1 MLEEFKDIIN
11 EMDLKLTKYS
21 QRRIY
26 EKRLLDLNKKY
37 ENKNSFKE
45 ISYELDSLSFSIRCG
60 ELIPLYGVGEWC
72 YPNINEFDC
81 NYGNYLKQRFDDTPN
96 AILKNMYLII
106 MLNLNLNHEEVRLS
120 INKSLKLLNDYLIK
134 ESNVNLD
141 NDLLIA
147 SFDKCMSFKYK
158 QDEIKSLIVKYVK
171 AEFNDALKI
180 KHLIE
185 LMLSKK
191 KVFKKEDFEGIE
203 DICWKRAQE
212 SETIT
217 IIEFLKLGQ
226 KISQKINSNKYNWF
240 NEMGK
245 TYERFAEE
253 RGDSKLIQLTHLT
266 HAIEYYNLGNNPK
279 KVEEISIKLKKTQKE
294 YAPKEIPLECNLNDA
309 LNEIMIEIFQMPL
322 NSNNL
327 FEFLIHGK
335 KDFLIPKLEKCDE
348 NYKKFIKNSP
358 ILGMSSRLILDNNH
372 NINQILNG
380 ENLEETTMDTNYEQY
395 SFSIVFCNIFLK
407 EMFVYMYDLE
417 IFTYDSVI
425 AYLSNCQKF
434 LNINDGEKPLLYYFK
449 PIMKE
454 YFKQLEL
461 CLSNEEN
468 NYALFIDAIVPK
480 LEYLIRKLCDIY
492 NINMLKTQRNGTTS
506 ERLLHDFFN
515 DSKFKEVLL
524 ERDYDFLRYVLLK
537 PGLNLRNKATHGFDL
552 KIYTLD
558 NANLLLLCFFRLLK
572 YFIIID
578 NEYFQE

>member
-1 MLEEFKDIIN
+1 MLREFKDIIK
-11 EMDLKLTKYS
+11 EMDLNLTEYS
-21 QRRIY
+21 QKRIY
-26 EKRLLDLNKKY
+26 EEKLSDLNKKY
-37 ENKNSFKE
+37 ENKNNFKE
-45 ISYELDSLSFSIRCG
+45 ITYELNSLSFLIKSG
-60 ELIPLYGVGEWC
+60 ELMPSKKYDKYC
-72 YPNINEFDC
+72 YSDRDN

-106 MLNLNLNHEEVRLS
+106 ILNLNLNHEEVRVF

-134 ESNVNLD
+134 EDNVDLD

-147 SFDKCMSFKYK
+147 TFDKCMSFNYK

-171 AEFNDALKI
+171 AEFNDALNI
-180 KHLIE
+180 KRLIE

-191 KVFKKEDFEGIE
+191 KVFKKDDFEGID
-203 DICWKRAQE
+203 DICWKCAQE

-240 NEMGK
+240 NEIGK

-266 HAIEYYNLGNNPK
+266 HAIEYYNQGNNPK
-279 KVEEISIKLKKTQKE
+279 KVEEISIKLKKTQNE
-294 YAPKEIPLECNLNDA
+294 YAPSEIHLECDLNEV
-309 LNEIMIEIFQMPL
+309 LNEIMIEIFKMPL

-335 KDFLIPKLEKCDE
+335 KDFLIPKLEKGDE

-358 ILGMSSRLILDNNH
+358 ILGMSSRLILDNNY

-380 ENLEETTMDTNYEQY
+380 DNLEEAIMDTNYEQY
-395 SFSIVFCNIFLK
+395 SFLIVFCNIFLK
-407 EMFVYMYDLE
+407 KMFVYMYNLE

-425 AYLSNCQKF
+425 DYLSNCQKF
-434 LNINDGEKPLLYYFK
+434 LNISDGEKPLLYYFK
-449 PIMKE
+449 PIMRE

-492 NINMLKTQRNGTTS
+492 DINMLKTQRNGTTS

-524 ERDYDFLRYVLLK
+524 ERDYDFLKYVLLN

-578 NEYFQE
+578 NEYF

>member
-1 MLEEFKDIIN
+1 MLKEFKDIIK

-26 EKRLLDLNKKY
+26 EERLSDLNKKY
-37 ENKNSFKE
+37 ENENSFKE
-45 ISYELDSLSFSIRCG
+45 ITYELNSLSFSIKSG
-60 ELIPLYGVGEWC
+60 ELKPLNKYNRYC
-72 YPNINEFDC
+72 YSDKNN

-106 MLNLNLNHEEVRLS
+106 ILNLNLNHEEVRLF

-134 ESNVNLD
+134 GDNVDLD

-147 SFDKCMSFKYK
+147 TFDKCMSFKYK

-171 AEFNDALKI
+171 AEFNDALNI
-180 KHLIE
+180 KCLIE

-191 KVFKKEDFEGIE
+191 KVFKKDDFKGID
-203 DICWKRAQE
+203 DICWKCAQE

-217 IIEFLKLGQ
+217 IIEFLNLGQ
-226 KISQKINSNKYNWF
+226 KISQKINGNKYNWF

-279 KVEEISIKLKKTQKE
+279 KAEEISIKLKKTQNE
-294 YAPKEIPLECNLNDA
+294 YTPSEIHLECDLNDA
-309 LNEIMIEIFQMPL
+309 LNEIMIEIFKMPL

-327 FEFLIHGK
+327 FEFLIHSK
-335 KDFLIPKLEKCDE
+335 KDLLIPKLEKGDE

-358 ILGMSSRLILDNNH
+358 LLGMSSRLILDNNH

-380 ENLEETTMDTNYEQY
+380 DNLEEAIMDTNYEQY
-395 SFSIVFCNIFLK
+395 SFLIVFCNIFLK
-407 EMFVYMYDLE
+407 EMFVYMYNLE

-434 LNINDGEKPLLYYFK
+434 LNISDGEKPLLYYFK
-449 PIMKE
+449 PIIKE
-454 YFKQLEL
+454 YFKQLESYL
-461 CLSNEEN
+461 PNEEN
-468 NYALFIDAIVPK
+468 NYALFIDAIIPK

-515 DSKFKEVLL
+515 DSKFKEILL
-524 ERDYDFLRYVLLK
+524 ERDYDFLKYVLLK

-578 NEYFQE
+578 NDYFQE